1 MESGVAMILPI
12 YRVCDL
18 NHLEM
23 CFYTTAEQEAELD
36 LEYKRQLTRKQTE
49 LDEVEKRT
57 GKLQKFTAYGH
68 IHKPDRVFYVR
79 NGNVFYGDKEMPSE
93 RVPGGGVYTFDTY
106 FSKQIAEFCRKHATY
121 KVVFK
126 PHGKYGP
133 CVGYIGSPG
142 SMPAHLIADTEELV
156 ADNDDAYDLLCC

>member
-1 MESGVAMILPI
+1 M
-12 YRVCDL
+12 Y
-18 NHLEM
+18 
-23 CFYTTAEQEAELD
+23 FYTTAEQEAELD
-36 LEYKRQLTRKQTE
+36 AEYKRQLARKQAE
-49 LDEVEKRT
+49 LDEIEKRT

-68 IHKPDRVFYVR
+68 IHKPDRAFYVR
-79 NGNVFYGDKEMPSE
+79 DGHVFYGDKEMPFTPVE
-93 RVPGGGVYTFDTY
+93 GGKTYTFDTH
-106 FSKQIAEFCRKHATY
+106 FSKQIAEFCKKHNTY

-142 SMPAHLIADTEELV
+142 SMPAHLIADTEVLD